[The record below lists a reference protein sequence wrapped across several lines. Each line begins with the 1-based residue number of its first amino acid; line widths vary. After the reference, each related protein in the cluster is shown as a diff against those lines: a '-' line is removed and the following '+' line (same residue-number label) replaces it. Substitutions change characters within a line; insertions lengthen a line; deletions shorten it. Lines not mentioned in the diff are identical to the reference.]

1 MTNSEQ
7 NAMYSE
13 NLMKYPRNE
22 RKNFVLTKLKKENL
36 ECKQND
42 AVQYIRQNCNVQWG
56 EMYWKAIQWCA
67 RDIVFYI
74 AVCS

>member
-42 AVQYIRQNCNVQWG
+42 AV
-56 EMYWKAIQWCA
+56 
-67 RDIVFYI
+67 
-74 AVCS
+74 